1 VIKDGGRQP
10 AINKRKWGNV
20 RALTYYVG
28 MSLDGFIAAP
38 DGSIDTFP
46 VTEDVME
53 FIAASYPE
61 TLPTPV
67 REQLGLTAPGTHFDT
82 VVMGRNT
89 YTPAL
94 EAGIRSPYAHLD
106 Q

>member
-1 VIKDGGRQP
+1 
-10 AINKRKWGNV
+10 
-20 RALTYYVG
+20 
-28 MSLDGFIAAP
+28 
-38 DGSIDTFP
+38 
-46 VTEDVME
+46 ME

-67 REQLGLTAPGTHFDT
+67 REQLGLTAPGTRFDT

-106 Q
+106 QYVVSATLPASPPRPGSGWAPR

>member
-67 REQLGLTAPGTHFDT
+67 REQLGLTAPGTHFD
-82 VVMGRNT
+82 
-89 YTPAL
+89 PW
-94 EAGIRSPYAHLD
+94 
-106 Q
+106 